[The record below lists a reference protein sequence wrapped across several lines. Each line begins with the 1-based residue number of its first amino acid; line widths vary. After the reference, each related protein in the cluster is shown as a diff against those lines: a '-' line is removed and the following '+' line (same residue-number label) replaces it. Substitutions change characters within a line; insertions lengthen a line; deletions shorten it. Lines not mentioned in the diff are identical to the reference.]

1 MYFVRLIGFL
11 QMIADQP
18 RAGGRKKFAFVVL
31 SDCPVCMKEKW
42 KKFALH
48 RTWALIGLLQIPVP
62 KPIQKQCFW
71 QTKNIPE
78 PANVTLNQMLTRC
91 LIIEPFI
98 SSALIGVKFNQGI
111 EESNCFFRLNERSKP
126 AAKCGRESRQPL
138 GLKRHRVKQRNL
150 RKIRERIPYP
160 GDIQIRINHVRVEF
174 DQLPDKKYLSPRD
187 FRERS
192 RSEVRIFLHRGFI
205 FREHLI

>member
-42 KKFALH
+42 KKLALH
-48 RTWALIGLLQIPVP
+48 WTWALIGILQIPVL

-71 QTKNIPE
+71 QKKNVSKPI
-78 PANVTLNQMLTRC
+78 NVILDQLLTSC
-91 LIIEPFI
+91 LISEPII
-98 SSALIGVKFNQGI
+98 SSPLVGVKFNQGLQ
-111 EESNCFFRLNERSKP
+111 EGDRFFRLNERGKP
-126 AAKCGRESRQPL
+126 AAKRGRKSRQPF
-138 GLKRHRVKQRNL
+138 GLKRHRIKQRNL
-150 RKIRERIPYP
+150 RKIRKRIPYP
-160 GDIQIRINHVRVEF
+160 GDVQIRINHVRVEF
-174 DQLPDKKYLSPRD
+174 DQLPDKKYLPPRN

-192 RSEVRIFLHRGFI
+192 RSEVRILLH
-205 FREHLI
+205 